1 MEKPKYV
8 IVYHQY
14 TVDEQDKWLVEVKK
28 KVWYGYR
35 SIADVGV
42 SLADT
47 FTSALKEILICD
59 GYETQDE
66 ARKWALNV
74 IQEDSQEVNFIKKI
88 EEGVWM

>member
-8 IVYHQY
+8 IVCHQY
-14 TVDEQDKWLVEVKK
+14 TVDEQEKWLVEVKK

-42 SLADT
+42 SLVDAFSSHTKDIVI
-47 FTSALKEILICD
+47 AE
-59 GYETQDE
+59 GYNTQDE

-74 IQEDSQEVNFIKKI
+74 IQEDSQEVKFIKKI
-88 EEGVWM
+88 EEGVWL

>member
-14 TVDEQDKWLVEVKK
+14 TVDEQEKWLVEVKK

-42 SLADT
+42 RFVNT
-47 FTSALKEILICD
+47 FPSSTKSVLMAK
-59 GYETQDE
+59 GYSTQAK
-66 ARKWALNV
+66 ARSWALNV
-74 IQEDSQEVNFIKKI
+74 IQEDSQEVSFIKKI
-88 EEGVWM
+88 EEGVWL